1 VWRRPFRAS
10 GLAFL
15 LLRRRWATAKTVK
28 SDIRIGRLFGV
39 QIALHLSWFVI
50 AFLLMF
56 SLSQR
61 FRELHV
67 GWSAATVWTTAS
79 ATALLF
85 FVTLVLH
92 ELSHAL
98 VARSRG
104 LPVRSITLFALGGV
118 AEIEKEAGD
127 PATEFWMGIAGPL
140 VSLAIGLGCL
150 SAAHGLGWVLLT
162 EPATPALAALVWL
175 GYINVS
181 LALFNLIPAFPMDGG
196 RILRALLWRLGGD
209 VARATRAAARVSQIV
224 AVGLILLGLSQFLS
238 GAGFGGLW
246 IGFIGWFLLSA
257 AGSSYGQADLKEML
271 RGIRGRPH
279 QPRGLRP
286 EVSDADGQPLL
297 HGHEE
302 GFGGRADHAA
312 RRQGGAPRA
321 LALHGRRRRDA
332 AAGAGEQRLPVGA
345 AQRVPRDHGA
355 RRRASA
361 SGPEARSPA
370 RGHLARGDPAAHE
383 GPRRSADVNGSSE
396 EASWPA

>member
-1 VWRRPFRAS
+1 M
-10 GLAFL
+10 
-15 LLRRRWATAKTVK
+15 K

-209 VARATRAAARVSQIV
+209 VARATRAAARVGQIV

-238 GAGFGGLW
+238 GAGFSGLW

-271 RGIRGRPH
+271 RGIRVGEVMRRDYLLVDGH
-279 QPRGLRP
+279 INLEDFALKFLMRMGSRCFMVTRKGLVAGLITLRDVKAVPRARWRYTT
-286 EVSDADGQPLL
+286 VDDAMQPLERVSSVSPSAPL
-297 HGHEE
+297 NESLE
-302 GFGGRADHAA
+302 IMGRDDVH
-312 RRQGGAPRA
+312 Q
-321 LALHGRRRRDA
+321 
-332 AAGAGEQRLPVGA
+332 LPVLERGRLLGVISRGA
-345 AQRVPRDHGA
+345 ILQLMKD
-355 RRRASA
+355 RAA
-361 SGPEARSPA
+361 
-370 RGHLARGDPAAHE
+370 LQM
-383 GPRRSADVNGSSE
+383 
-396 EASWPA
+396 

>member
-1 VWRRPFRAS
+1 MK
-10 GLAFL
+10 G
-15 LLRRRWATAKTVK
+15 
-28 SDIRIGRLFGV
+28 DIRLGRLFGV

-50 AFLLMF
+50 ALLLMF
-56 SLSQR
+56 SLTQR

-67 GWSAATVWTTAS
+67 GWSAAAVWTTAS

-127 PATEFWMGIAGPL
+127 PGTEFWMGIAGPL

-150 SAAHGLGWVLLT
+150 SAAHGLGWVVLT

-181 LALFNLIPAFPMDGG
+181 LALFNMIPAFPMDGG

-209 VARATRAAARVSQIV
+209 VARATRAAARVGQIV
-224 AVGLILLGLSQFLS
+224 AVGFILLGLSQFLT
-238 GAGFGGLW
+238 GAGFAGLW

-271 RGIRGRPH
+271 RGIRVGEVMRRDYLLVDGH
-279 QPRGLRP
+279 INLEDFALKFLMRMGSRCFMVARKGCVVGLITLRDVKAVPRARWRYTT
-286 EVSDADGQPLL
+286 VDDAMQPLERVRSVSPSAPL
-297 HGHEE
+297 DESLE
-302 GFGGRADHAA
+302 IMGRDDVH
-312 RRQGGAPRA
+312 Q
-321 LALHGRRRRDA
+321 
-332 AAGAGEQRLPVGA
+332 LPVLERGRLLGVISRGA
-345 AQRVPRDHGA
+345 ILQLLKD
-355 RRRASA
+355 RAA
-361 SGPEARSPA
+361 
-370 RGHLARGDPAAHE
+370 LQM
-383 GPRRSADVNGSSE
+383 
-396 EASWPA
+396 

>member
-1 VWRRPFRAS
+1 M
-10 GLAFL
+10 
-15 LLRRRWATAKTVK
+15 K

-50 AFLLMF
+50 ALLLMF

-61 FRELHV
+61 FREFHL

-127 PATEFWMGIAGPL
+127 PGTEFWMGIAGPL

-209 VARATRAAARVSQIV
+209 VARATRASARVGQIV
-224 AVGLILLGLSQFLS
+224 AVGFILLGLSQFLT
-238 GAGFGGLW
+238 GAGFSGLW

-271 RGIRGRPH
+271 RGIRVGEVMRRDYLLVDGH
-279 QPRGLRP
+279 INLEDFALKFLMRMGSRCFMVTRKGLVAGLITLRDVKAVPRARWRYTT
-286 EVSDADGQPLL
+286 VDDAMQPLERVSSVSPQAPL
-297 HGHEE
+297 NESLE
-302 GFGGRADHAA
+302 IMGRDDVH
-312 RRQGGAPRA
+312 Q
-321 LALHGRRRRDA
+321 
-332 AAGAGEQRLPVGA
+332 LPVLERGRLLGVISRGA
-345 AQRVPRDHGA
+345 IQQLLKD
-355 RRRASA
+355 RAA
-361 SGPEARSPA
+361 
-370 RGHLARGDPAAHE
+370 LQM
-383 GPRRSADVNGSSE
+383 
-396 EASWPA
+396 

>member
-1 VWRRPFRAS
+1 MK
-10 GLAFL
+10 G
-15 LLRRRWATAKTVK
+15 
-28 SDIRIGRLFGV
+28 DIRLGRLFGV

-50 AFLLMF
+50 ALLLMF
-56 SLSQR
+56 SLTQR

-67 GWSAATVWTTAS
+67 GWSAAAVWTTAS

-127 PATEFWMGIAGPL
+127 PGTEFWMGIAGPL

-150 SAAHGLGWVLLT
+150 SAAHGLGWVVLT

-181 LALFNLIPAFPMDGG
+181 LALFNMIPAFPMDGG

-209 VARATRAAARVSQIV
+209 VARATRAAARVGQIV
-224 AVGLILLGLSQFLS
+224 AVGFILLGLSQFLT
-238 GAGFGGLW
+238 GAGFAGLW

-271 RGIRGRPH
+271 RGIRVGEVMRRDYLLVDGH
-279 QPRGLRP
+279 INLEDFALKFLMRMGSRCFMVTRKGCVVGLITLRDVKAVPRARWRYTT
-286 EVSDADGQPLL
+286 VDDAMQPLERVRSVSPSAPL
-297 HGHEE
+297 DESLE
-302 GFGGRADHAA
+302 IMGRDDVH
-312 RRQGGAPRA
+312 Q
-321 LALHGRRRRDA
+321 
-332 AAGAGEQRLPVGA
+332 LPVLERGRLLGVISRGA
-345 AQRVPRDHGA
+345 ILQLLKD
-355 RRRASA
+355 RAA
-361 SGPEARSPA
+361 
-370 RGHLARGDPAAHE
+370 LQM
-383 GPRRSADVNGSSE
+383 
-396 EASWPA
+396 

>member
-1 VWRRPFRAS
+1 M
-10 GLAFL
+10 
-15 LLRRRWATAKTVK
+15 K

-209 VARATRAAARVSQIV
+209 VARATRASARVGQIV
-224 AVGLILLGLSQFLS
+224 AVGFILLGLSQFLT
-238 GAGFGGLW
+238 GAGFSGLW

-271 RGIRGRPH
+271 RGIRVGEVMRRDYLLVDGH
-279 QPRGLRP
+279 INLEDFALKFLMRMGSRCFMVTRKGLVAGLITLRDVKAVPRARWRYTT
-286 EVSDADGQPLL
+286 VDDAMQPLERVSSVSPSAPL
-297 HGHEE
+297 NESLE
-302 GFGGRADHAA
+302 IMGRDDVH
-312 RRQGGAPRA
+312 Q
-321 LALHGRRRRDA
+321 
-332 AAGAGEQRLPVGA
+332 LPVLERGRLLGVISRGA
-345 AQRVPRDHGA
+345 IQQLLKD
-355 RRRASA
+355 RAA
-361 SGPEARSPA
+361 
-370 RGHLARGDPAAHE
+370 LQM
-383 GPRRSADVNGSSE
+383 
-396 EASWPA
+396 